1 LQSTVHSKKTKYKS
15 KALLSY
21 LKILSLYMDIYV
33 ETRPWGRFEKF
44 NENQLCTVKLIYINE
59 GSRLSLQYHRQ
70 RWEQWKIIKGTTE
83 IQIDEEILV
92 VKQGQTVVI
101 PKNAKHRIKALRGNS
116 IVLEISYGKFDENDI
131 VRLEDDYQRESPSS
145 GHAIS

>member
-1 LQSTVHSKKTKYKS
+1 
-15 KALLSY
+15 
-21 LKILSLYMDIYV
+21 MDIYV

-70 RWEQWKIIKGTTE
+70 RWEQWKIIKGTAE
-83 IQIDEEILV
+83 IQIDEKIFV
-92 VKQGQTVVI
+92 VKQGETVVI

-131 VRLEDDYQRESPSS
+131 VRLEDDYQRESPPSS
-145 GHAIS
+145 PATS